1 MKLDLNNI
9 TFIIVT
15 YQSENIVKNCLD
27 SLPKDSK
34 KIIVENSNNIN
45 LEKDL
50 RAKYDNIEVILSKN
64 VGMGS
69 GNNIGLKACKTTYA
83 YVLNPD
89 TKFNKDTMK
98 NLIDTLNKVSDFTIA
113 SPLNDDPKIPNYK
126 VVDFKKTIS
135 ENILSV
141 ESIDGFSMFFN
152 LKKFPDKNFFDEN
165 FFLYLEEIDLCKR
178 VKKLNGRI
186 IIINTSVEHLGGLS
200 HGNRDDLEMEK
211 SRNWHWMWSTFYYYK
226 KHNGYLYGLYLT
238 IPKFISS
245 LFKLIFYKIFRND
258 DNKEK
263 YKMRFLGLLN
273 SYLLRKSSYRPY
285 KDKY

>member
-64 VGMGS
+64 VGMGA
-69 GNNIGLKACKTTYA
+69 GNNIGLKACKTKYA

-89 TKFNKDTMK
+89 TKLNKDTMK
-98 NLIDTLNKVSDFTIA
+98 NLIDTLNQVSDFTLA
-113 SPLNDDPKIPNYK
+113 SPLNDNQNIPNYK
-126 VVDFKKTIS
+126 KADLKQNIN

-141 ESIDGFSMFFN
+141 ESIDGFSMLFN

-165 FFLYLEEIDLCKR
+165 FFLYLENDDLCLR
-178 VKKLNGRI
+178 VKQKNEFVYVVKNSL
-186 IIINTSVEHLGGLS
+186 INHKGGIATSE
-200 HGNRDDLEMEK
+200 NLEYL
-211 SRNWHWMWSTFYYYK
+211 RNWHWSWSKFYYCK
-226 KHNGYLYGLYLT
+226 KHKGYIYALMQGLPKYLSSMV
-238 IPKFISS
+238 KYFFYFI
-245 LFKLIFYKIFRND
+245 I
-258 DNKEK
+258 NKK
-263 YKMRFLGLLN
+263 YKSKTYYNRALGFYN
-273 SYLLRKSSYRPY
+273 AMIGKSSWYRP
-285 KDKY
+285 KID